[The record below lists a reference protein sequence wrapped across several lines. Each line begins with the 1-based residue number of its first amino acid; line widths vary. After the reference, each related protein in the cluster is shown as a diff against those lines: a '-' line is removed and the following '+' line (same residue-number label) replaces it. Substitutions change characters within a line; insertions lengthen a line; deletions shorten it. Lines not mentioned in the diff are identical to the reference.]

1 LSPLLVADVV
11 VTLALD
17 AESVGRI
24 VVIRADCELYDVDPE
39 VPIRMSSGWP
49 GERRAGHTRLSVH
62 RRQVRHFGARLPLI
76 GSAP

>member
-49 GERRAGHTRLSVH
+49 GERRAGHS
-62 RRQVRHFGARLPLI
+62 RRCTGGKSNTSGRGFL
-76 GSAP
+76 